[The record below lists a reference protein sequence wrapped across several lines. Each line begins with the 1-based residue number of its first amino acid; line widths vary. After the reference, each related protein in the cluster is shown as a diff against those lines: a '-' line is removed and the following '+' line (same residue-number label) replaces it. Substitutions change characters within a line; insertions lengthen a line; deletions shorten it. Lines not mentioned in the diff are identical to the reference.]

1 MTSHGASEVADIEAV
16 RAEVARW
23 LADNW
28 DPERPLAEWR
38 SVVVDSGW
46 ACPSWP
52 TEWFGRGLDDAGV
65 AVVAEE
71 FRRRGAVGAAIG
83 VGMTLAAPTLLA
95 CASDELKQR
104 LLRGIATGEDS
115 WCQLFSE
122 PGNGSDLAGL
132 TTNARRDGDE
142 WVVNGQKLWT
152 TGAHHAAYG
161 MLLARTDFDVP
172 KHRGITFFALPM
184 RQPGIEVRPLRQMNG
199 RSSFNEVFL
208 SDVRVPHGNI
218 VGELGGGWTVA
229 LTTLSHERGL
239 STGIFG
245 NVPTAARGRCAREA
259 MAEAAAYLETYEWYP
274 QRAGRADLAPVE
286 AAAAGRNRDPLVRQR
301 LARLVAIERSSRWSV
316 ERSRAARGPGDPPG
330 PEGSIAKLAGSV
342 IARSAADV
350 HGEIAGAHG
359 MLTGPDSPANG
370 IVAEVLVSVPGA
382 SIAGGTDEVQRNI
395 VGERILQL
403 PKEPSVDTGIPF
415 RNVRTNELRRPVGR
429 PPNPTGPAI
438 R

>member
-1 MTSHGASEVADIEAV
+1 MSESATVAAV
-16 RAEVARW
+16 RAEVRQW

-52 TEWFGRGLDDAGV
+52 VEWLGRGLDGAGA

-71 FRRRGAVGAAIG
+71 FRRCGAIGAAIG
-83 VGMTLAAPTLLA
+83 VGMTLAAPTLLT

-104 LLRGIATGEDS
+104 LLRGIATGEDT

-132 TTNARRDGDE
+132 TTNARRDGEE
-142 WVVNGQKLWT
+142 WVVNGQKVWT

-172 KHRGITFFALPM
+172 KHQGITFFALPM

-199 RSSFNEVFL
+199 RSSFNEVFI
-208 SDVRVPHGNI
+208 SDARVPHDNI
-218 VGELGGGWTVA
+218 VGEPGRGWTVA

-239 STGIFG
+239 STGLFG
-245 NVPTAARGRCAREA
+245 SVPNSARGRCAQEA
-259 MAEAAAYLETYEWYP
+259 MAEATAYLTTYEWYP
-274 QRAGRADLAPVE
+274 QRAGRADLAPLE
-286 AAAAGRNRDPLVRQR
+286 AATNGRNGDVVVRQH
-301 LARLVAIERSSRWSV
+301 LAQLAAIERTARWNV
-316 ERSRAARGPGDPPG
+316 ARTRAARASGKPPG
-330 PEGSIAKLAGSV
+330 PEGSIAKLSGSV
-342 IARSAADV
+342 IARAAAHV
-350 HGEIAGAHG
+350 HAEIAGAHG
-359 MLTGPDSPANG
+359 MLTGPDSPADG

-382 SIAGGTDEVQRNI
+382 SIAGGTDEIQHNI
-395 VGERILQL
+395 IGERVLQL
-403 PKEPSVDTGIPF
+403 PKEPTADADIPF
-415 RNVRTNELRRPVGR
+415 REVRTNISRRS
-429 PPNPTGPAI
+429 PA
-438 R
+438 